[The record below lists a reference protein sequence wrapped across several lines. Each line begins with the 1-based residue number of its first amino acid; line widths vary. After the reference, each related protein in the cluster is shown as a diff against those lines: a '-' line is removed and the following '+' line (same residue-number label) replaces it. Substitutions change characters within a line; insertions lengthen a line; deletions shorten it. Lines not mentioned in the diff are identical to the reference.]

1 MILALSP
8 SRAHFK
14 AVFILFL
21 AVIPGLVAEA
31 QARKRSRPEQEVSQQ
46 SRTLTGR
53 VVKVSD
59 GDTVTVLEEREGDK
73 TQVKVRL
80 DGIDA
85 PEKSQPFGETCRKSL
100 AAKVAGKEISVR
112 VRKLDRYGRSIG
124 NIEANGGG
132 SVNLQQVKEGCAWFY
147 RQYAREHERSE
158 RELYEAAE
166 SKARAEKIG
175 LWKDKEPEAPWEYRR
190 KNRGKKRGKRG
201 AAVDDQDSVE

>member
-1 MILALSP
+1 MNPATSRSRVLFQAVSILCL
-8 SRAHFK
+8 
-14 AVFILFL
+14 V
-21 AVIPGLVAEA
+21 VIPGIVPDTW
-31 QARKRSRPEQEVSQQ
+31 ARKRSSAEQGT
-46 SRTLTGR
+46 SREARILTGR

-59 GDTVTVLEEREGDK
+59 GDTVTVLEERDGDK

-85 PEKSQPFGETCRKSL
+85 PEKSQPFGDYCRKNL

-124 NIEANGGG
+124 NIQSKDGG

-147 RQYAREHERSE
+147 RQYAREHERGE

-166 SKARAEKIG
+166 AKARAEKVG

-190 KNRGKKRGKRG
+190 KSRGKKRGKRDAG
-201 AAVDDQDSVE
+201 SVDSEE

>member
-1 MILALSP
+1 MMLAHSRFPLSF
-8 SRAHFK
+8 RA
-14 AVFILFL
+14 ALVLFL
-21 AVIPGLVAEA
+21 ILIPGLATDSW
-31 QARKRSRPEQEVSQQ
+31 ARKHSRSEQGSPREA
-46 SRTLTGR
+46 RILTGR

-85 PEKSQPFGETCRKSL
+85 PEKSQPFGEYCRKNL

-124 NIEANGGG
+124 NIEFQGGG

-166 SKARAEKIG
+166 SKARADKVG
-175 LWKDKEPEAPWEYRR
+175 LWRDKEPEAPWEYRR

-201 AAVDDQDSVE
+201 AAVEQNAED